1 MLLDLLRIPLEP
13 DTHLRDARHAHQIFN
28 LNNFEFSPKVKFL
41 YQTVFV
47 LNPQAYA
54 PTTWEN
60 LKEISVLTKS
70 VDLPQYRS
78 TVETKQQ
85 YNRKKNVQ
93 TRIDYQEVRCTFH
106 DDNVG
111 LTRKLFEE
119 YYRYYW
125 RDGNKN
131 NDGSVVDYNPR
142 DKFDN
147 YVPKYGLDN
156 NTVQPF
162 FQEIRIYQL
171 SRQEWF
177 AYTLVNPLITQ
188 WGHDTLDYSQG
199 SDTVENT
206 MTLAYEA
213 VLYNQGTIRVDGPPE
228 GFSDASVGYDV
239 TPSPLTAVNNNK
251 ISRNSDL
258 ISVINDIKNF
268 SNIFQNISKNPR
280 QGLFNLLTDNRIGG
294 LQGLAFPKRNTQ
306 ETVSLT
312 SIQSRNIRNLDPD
325 TIRRNLTTNKAAL
338 DTVVKQSLA
347 SGAYGSDWNSSNF
360 SRYDSLSS
368 TEKTAIQT
376 EIINR
381 AAGSDKKIQQIA
393 SKVLAR

>member
-188 WGHDTLDYSQG
+188 WGHDTLDYAEG
-199 SDTVENT
+199 AGVVENT

-213 VLYNQGTIRVDGPPE
+213 VLYNQGTIRLDGPPE
-228 GFSDASVGYDV
+228 GFGDASVGYDV
-239 TPSPLTAVNNNK
+239 TPSPLTAFNNNK
-251 ISRNSDL
+251 ITRNSDIL
-258 ISVINDIKNF
+258 SAINEIRNF
-268 SNIFQNISKNPR
+268 SSVFQNAKENPR
-280 QGLFNLLTDNRIGG
+280 QAIFQLLSENQTGG
-294 LQGLAFPKRNTQ
+294 LQGLLFPKRNTQ
-306 ETVSLT
+306 ETVSL
-312 SIQSRNIRNLDPD
+312 SSSPSRTIKNLDPD
-325 TIRRNLTTNKAAL
+325 TIKRNLTTNKAAL

-347 SGAYGSDWNSSNF
+347 SGAFSPEWNSSNF

-368 TEKTAIQT
+368 AEKAAIESQV
-376 EIINR
+376 INR
-381 AAGSDKKIQQIA
+381 ASGSDKKIQQIA
-393 SKVLAR
+393 SKVLAG

>member
-47 LNPQAYA
+47 LNSQAYA
-54 PTTWEN
+54 PTTSEN

-131 NDGSVVDYNPR
+131 NNGSVIDYNPR

-199 SDTVENT
+199 ADTVENT

-213 VLYNQGTIRVDGPPE
+213 VLYNQGTIRLDGPPE

-347 SGAYGSDWNSSNF
+347 SGAYSSDWNSSNF

>member
-1 MLLDLLRIPLEP
+1 MLFDLLRIPLEP

-28 LNNFEFSPKVKFL
+28 INNFEFSPKVKFL
-41 YQTVFV
+41 YHTVFV
-47 LNPQAYA
+47 LNPEARA
-54 PTTWEN
+54 PTTFEN

-131 NDGSVVDYNPR
+131 NDGSVVDYDPR
-142 DKFDN
+142 DKFGN

-156 NTVQPF
+156 NTAQPF
-162 FQEIRIYQL
+162 FKEIRIYQL

-199 SDTVENT
+199 AGIVENT

-213 VLYNQGTIRVDGPPE
+213 VLYNQGRIQIDGAPE
-228 GFSDASVGYDV
+228 GFSDASVGYDI
-239 TPSPLTAVNNNK
+239 TPSPLTAVDNNK

-268 SNIFQNISKNPR
+268 SNIFQNISRNPQ

-306 ETVSLT
+306 ETVSL
-312 SIQSRNIRNLDPD
+312 SSVQSRNIKNLDPD

-347 SGAYGSDWNSSNF
+347 SGAYGPDWNSSNF
-360 SRYDSLSS
+360 SRYDSLSN
-368 TEKTAIQT
+368 TERVAIQT
-376 EIINR
+376 EVINR
-381 AAGSDKKIQQIA
+381 ASGSDKKIQQIA

>member
-1 MLLDLLRIPLEP
+1 MLFDLLRIPLEP

-28 LNNFEFSPKVKFL
+28 INNFEFSPKVKFL
-41 YQTVFV
+41 YHTVFV
-47 LNPQAYA
+47 LNPEARA
-54 PTTWEN
+54 PTTFEN

-156 NTVQPF
+156 NTAQPF
-162 FQEIRIYQL
+162 FKEIRIYQL
-171 SRQEWF
+171 SRQDWF

-199 SDTVENT
+199 SGIVENT

-213 VLYNQGTIRVDGPPE
+213 VLYNQGRIQIDGAPE
-228 GFSDASVGYDV
+228 GFGDASVGYDI
-239 TPSPLTAVNNNK
+239 TPSPLTAVDNNK

-268 SNIFQNISKNPR
+268 SNIFQNISRNPQ

-306 ETVSLT
+306 ETVSL
-312 SIQSRNIRNLDPD
+312 SSVQSRNIKNLDPD

-347 SGAYGSDWNSSNF
+347 SGAYGPDWNSSNF
-360 SRYDSLSS
+360 SRYDSLSN

-376 EIINR
+376 EVINR
-381 AAGSDKKIQQIA
+381 ASGSDKKIQQIA